1 MPHLVVD
8 ISGHGFGHAGQVIP
22 VVRDLLAARPDLRVT
37 LRTAVPAVVLARHIG
52 RELPVEAPP
61 ADVGMVMHGPMDV
74 DADASAA
81 AYAELHA
88 DFPAVVAREAERLS
102 ALEPDLLLADVPYS
116 SLAAARRI
124 GVPAAALCSL
134 NWLDAYRAYCA
145 DRPEA
150 ARIMAEI
157 EDAYAAAEIFLQPRP
172 HTPMDALTNTR
183 SIPPICRV
191 GRDRSRELR
200 ARHGLADRQSLVA
213 AGFGGLPGT
222 AIAALPRLDGVV
234 WIQANKP
241 GDRDDVV
248 DLDETGL
255 DFADLAASV
264 DLVVT
269 KSGYGTLCE
278 TLAVGTRL
286 LMVSRPDWPED
297 AGMRAWLAR
306 HGTAAVLPR
315 ERATPDGLART
326 VRALLVRP
334 RGEPVPPDGRAVAV
348 DALRSMLAD

>member
-1 MPHLVVD
+1 MPHVVVD

-22 VVRDLLAARPDLRVT
+22 VVRDLLAARPELRVT
-37 LRTAVPAVVLARHIG
+37 LRTAVPAGVLARHVG
-52 RELPVEAPP
+52 RDLPVDAPP

-74 DADASAA
+74 DVAASAA

-88 DFPAVVAREAERLS
+88 DFHAVVAREAERLR
-102 ALEPDLLLADVPYS
+102 ALKPDLLLADVPYS
-116 SLAAARRI
+116 SIAAAGRI
-124 GVPAAALCSL
+124 GVPAVALCSL

-150 ARIMAEI
+150 TRIMAEI
-157 EDAYAAAEIFLQPRP
+157 QDAYAAAELFLQPQP
-172 HTPMDALTNTR
+172 HTPMPELGNTR

-191 GRDRSRELR
+191 GTDRSRDLR
-200 ARHGLADRQSLVA
+200 ARLGLGAGAPLVA
-213 AGFGGLPGT
+213 AGFGGLPG
-222 AIAALPRLDGVV
+222 AAVAALPRLNGVV
-234 WIQANKP
+234 WVQAHAP
-241 GDRDDVV
+241 GDRDDVI

-286 LMVSRPDWPED
+286 LMLSRPDWPED
-297 AGMRAWLAR
+297 AGMRAWLDR

-315 ERATPDGLART
+315 HEATPDGLARR
-326 VRALLVRP
+326 VRALLARP
-334 RGEPVPPDGRAVAV
+334 RGVPVPPDGRLAAVR
-348 DALRSMLAD
+348 ALRRSLLD

>member
-1 MPHLVVD
+1 MPHLLVD

-22 VVRDLLAARPDLRVT
+22 VVRDLLDARPDLRVT
-37 LRTAVPAVVLARHIG
+37 LRTAVPAAVLARHVG
-52 RELPVEAPP
+52 RELPVASPP
-61 ADVGMVMHGPMDV
+61 ADVGMVMTGPMDV
-74 DADASAA
+74 DAPASAA
-81 AYAELHA
+81 AYADLHA
-88 DFPAVVAREAERLS
+88 DFPAVVAREAARLR
-102 ALEPDLLLADVPYS
+102 ALQPDLLLADVPYS
-116 SLAAARRI
+116 SLAAAGGI
-124 GVPAAALCSL
+124 GVPAVALCSL

-150 ARIMAEI
+150 GRIMAEI
-157 EDAYAAAEIFLQPRP
+157 EDAYAAADLFLQPRP
-172 HTPMDALTNTR
+172 HTPMTELSNTR

-191 GRDRSRELR
+191 GTDRSRELR
-200 ARHGLADRQSLVA
+200 TRLGLGAGLGLVA

-222 AIAALPRLDGVV
+222 AVAALPRLDGVV
-234 WIQANKP
+234 WVQANAP

-248 DLDETGL
+248 ELDETGL

-297 AGMRAWLAR
+297 AGMRDWLDR

-315 ERATPDGLART
+315 REATLDGLAGC
-326 VRALLVRP
+326 VRALLARP
-334 RGEPVPPDGRAVAV
+334 RADPVPPHGRAAAVA
-348 DALRSMLAD
+348 ALQRFLTD